1 MINKLSYLT
10 QISLS
15 KKMKTKWFL
24 WANIILLIAIV
35 GLLNID
41 NIVKFFGGD
50 FSNNIDI
57 LVIDNTN
64 NSYDYLETTYKE
76 YTKTLD
82 LNTTLKHYS
91 KSYDDAIKEIKDT
104 DNLILVLDPD
114 PTNYLKAN
122 LIANSTIDTTT
133 SQILTYSLNSLRSN
147 IALTKYNLSKETL
160 DDINGSITLTKTL
173 LNKDNSADSDLIMNV
188 VFPLIILPFFMLT
201 MFLVQMIGAEINEEK
216 TTKSMEIIIS
226 NVSSR
231 THFFSKLLAGNIFV
245 LSQGLLLIIYLA
257 IGLIIRFI
265 LGGGTLLDNSTS
277 TIVTQLVS
285 SVNTTGLTSKLAYL
299 IPITI
304 IIMLL
309 TFIAYSLVA
318 AILASMTTNIEDYQQ
333 VQTPIIIISVIG
345 YYLAIMA
352 SMFKG
357 SIFIKILS
365 YLPFLSA
372 LLVPSLLSLGQ
383 IGIIDVI
390 ISFALLLLT
399 IYILF
404 KYGLKIYKV
413 GILNYSS
420 TNIWT
425 KIIKALKT
433 NSKERR

>member
-333 VQTPIIIISVIG
+333 VQTPIIIISIIG

>member
-304 IIMLL
+304 II
-309 TFIAYSLVA
+309 
-318 AILASMTTNIEDYQQ
+318 NIN
-333 VQTPIIIISVIG
+333 
-345 YYLAIMA
+345 
-352 SMFKG
+352 FK
-357 SIFIKILS
+357 L
-365 YLPFLSA
+365 
-372 LLVPSLLSLGQ
+372 
-383 IGIIDVI
+383 
-390 ISFALLLLT
+390 
-399 IYILF
+399 
-404 KYGLKIYKV
+404 
-413 GILNYSS
+413 
-420 TNIWT
+420 
-425 KIIKALKT
+425 
-433 NSKERR
+433 

>member
-188 VFPLIILPFFMLT
+188 VFPLIILPVFMLT

-333 VQTPIIIISVIG
+333 VQTPIIIISIIG